1 MRTQVEGIKRA
12 QQLLADH
19 KRQQEIERRKIVEQ
33 IHDQAHGASRQK
45 YFTSM
50 AAVKTEKMKR
60 MAS

>member
-50 AAVKTEKMKR
+50 AALKTEK
-60 MAS
+60 